1 MKLRRNV
8 LQPLRLEI
16 HPQRSDAGC
25 PNPADTQEHTSIS
38 KFLRHSFASS
48 TEARLLRFASRPQDI
63 LKEYSE
69 QRQSS
74 IAGNLFRTA
83 NRIHASVDT
92 VVVLSLGN
100 SAFAAKAIAQACCQP
115 FWNHLS
121 RADRGCKPRMFFID
135 DRSDTDTIQSLLH
148 LLGCHRPTTSN
159 FELNDWALLVL
170 AADDSENCWQL
181 QALLSALYKQVA
193 NDETE
198 MRQRLLAVAPLSGSI
213 AKQLSVYGDYDFF
226 TSFDEP
232 APFQCFG
239 PLGLLPATLLGINI
253 MELLAGA
260 SWMSQHFYEA
270 SPNENLVLRLLH
282 ALVPNNDSPTR
293 PTPLRIWNPGLSAW
307 QDWYRDVRQMS
318 DQITTA
324 SGPFEFPKN
333 TSCDSGSLC
342 EINIIVDRPRFDPIG
357 LGDDGHSQDRSLANI
372 ENHLRAN
379 CDLGTATATLRLA
392 ELDELHTGQLM
403 QFMLLLS
410 ASSKLLGL
418 SPPAAS
424 DVHSNAHHG
433 LENLA

>member
-1 MKLRRNV
+1 M
-8 LQPLRLEI
+8 
-16 HPQRSDAGC
+16 A
-25 PNPADTQEHTSIS
+25 
-38 KFLRHSFASS
+38 
-48 TEARLLRFASRPQDI
+48 I

-135 DRSDTDTIQSLLH
+135 DRCDTDTIQSLLH

-159 FELNDWALLVL
+159 FELDDWALLVL
-170 AADDSENCWQL
+170 AADDSEKCWQL
-181 QALLSALYKQVA
+181 QALLSALYQHVA
-193 NDETE
+193 NDKSE
-198 MRQRLLAVAPLSGSI
+198 MRQRLMAVAPLSGSI

-260 SWMSQHFYEA
+260 SWMSQHFHEA

-282 ALVPNNDSPTR
+282 ALVPSNESTTQ

-410 ASSKLLGL
+410 ASSKLMGL
-418 SPPAAS
+418 SPPETV
-424 DVHSNAHHG
+424 DVRSYAHDG
-433 LENLA
+433 LGNFA